1 MSAVQES
8 IGGLRRRAEMRQTRR
23 LEIRYGPE
31 TFDAR
36 GYSRN
41 VSNHGLF
48 LAAPKVFAP
57 GTLLKVR
64 VETLA
69 GSFERWAR
77 VCWARR
83 MPPEFAHTKPT
94 GMGLRIFDGGPA
106 WAAACGTAKVQNGV
120 GA

>member
-8 IGGLRRRAEMRQTRR
+8 VGGLRRRAEERRSRR
-23 LEIRYGPE
+23 LEIRFGPE
-31 TFDAR
+31 AFDAR

-41 VSNHGLF
+41 VSGHGMF
-48 LAAPKVFAP
+48 LAAPKVYTP
-57 GTLLKVR
+57 GTLLKIR

-77 VCWARR
+77 VTWARR

-94 GMGLRIFDGGPA
+94 GMGLRVFDGGPA
-106 WAAACGTAKVQNGV
+106 WAAACGSAKVQNGV